1 MNGDKSINVSDIMVI
16 VNIILEKPS
25 EIPVIE

>member
-25 EIPVIE
+25 EVPVIE

>member
-1 MNGDKSINVSDIMVI
+1 MNGDKSINISDIMVI
-16 VNIILEKPS
+16 VNIILEKSS

>member
-16 VNIILEKPS
+16 VNIILEKTS
-25 EIPVIE
+25 EVPVIE